1 MDGERSVILIF
12 FDENIMNGKEN
23 KMKRQKPIV
32 LCILDGW
39 GYRAEK
45 ENNAIEMGNTPVWHR
60 LIQEYPTTM
69 LKTSGLDVGLPNGQM
84 GNSEVGHTNLG
95 AGRIVMQDL
104 PKIDQS
110 IETHTLDTNPVL
122 TDLIEKLHQSKGVC
136 HLMGLLGTGGVHAH
150 QSHIVALARILNQ
163 AQIPVA
169 IHGFTDGRDTAPD
182 SGIGFVRDLEKSIAD
197 MPYVKIATISG
208 RYYAMDR
215 DNRWER
221 IKLAYEALV
230 NGEGKHFATAEEAM
244 QDSYNE
250 KVFDEFIV
258 PRVIGDY
265 TGMHDGDGLIMA
277 NYRSDRAREITRI
290 LLQPDFTLSERS
302 CVVHFATA
310 VAMTEYST
318 DHNAWMKVLFP
329 PEDLTNIFGE
339 VVANAGLKQLRIAET
354 EKYAHVTFFFN
365 GGKETLFPNEER
377 ILIASPK
384 VATYDLKPEM
394 SAYEVTDK
402 LVEAINADTFDVII
416 VNYANGDMVG
426 HTGIMSAAV
435 KAVEAVDKCLGRV
448 VDAVLAKD
456 GAIFV
461 TADHGNAERMV
472 DEETG
477 APYTAHTNT
486 PVKAVLVNGPKDV
499 VLKEGRLCDVAP
511 TLLALLGL
519 PQPTEMTGT
528 SLLEHK

>member
-1 MDGERSVILIF
+1 MT
-12 FDENIMNGKEN
+12 
-23 KMKRQKPIV
+23 RQKPIV

-39 GYRAEK
+39 GYRNQT
-45 ENNAIEMGNTPVWHR
+45 ENNAIETGNTPVWHQ
-60 LIQEYPTTM
+60 LVNEYPTTM

-104 PKIDQS
+104 PKIDQA

-122 TDLIEKLHQSKGVC
+122 TDLIATLTESKGVC
-136 HLMGLLGTGGVHAH
+136 HLMGLLGTGGVHAQ
-150 QSHIVALARILNQ
+150 QSHIIALARILN
-163 AQIPVA
+163 AAKIPVA
-169 IHGFTDGRDTAPD
+169 IHGFMDGRDTAPD
-182 SGIGFVRDLEKSIAD
+182 SGKGFVQDLENAVAD
-197 MPYVKIATISG
+197 MEYVKIATISG

-221 IKLAYEALV
+221 IELAYEALV
-230 NGEGKHFATAEEAM
+230 NGKGPRFATAEEAV
-244 QDSYNE
+244 QASYDE
-250 KVFDEFIV
+250 KVFDEFII

-265 TGMHDGDGLIMA
+265 QGMQDGDGLIMA

-302 CVVHFATA
+302 RVVHFAGA

-318 DHNAWMKVLFP
+318 DHNAWLNVLFP
-329 PEDLTNIFGE
+329 PEDLINIFGE
-339 VVANAGLKQLRIAET
+339 VVSNSGLKQLRIAET

-365 GGKETLFPNEER
+365 GGKETLFPGEER

-426 HTGIMSAAV
+426 HTGIMEAAV
-435 KAVEAVDKCLGRV
+435 KAVEAVDECLGRV
-448 VDAVLAKD
+448 VNAVKAKD
-456 GAIFV
+456 GAIFI

-472 DEETG
+472 DETTG

-499 VLKEGRLCDVAP
+499 TLKEGRLCDVAP
-511 TLLALLGL
+511 TLLSLLDL
-519 PQPTEMTGT
+519 PQPAEMTGS
-528 SLLEHK
+528 SLLVEE

>member
-1 MDGERSVILIF
+1 
-12 FDENIMNGKEN
+12 
-23 KMKRQKPIV
+23 MKRQKPVV

-39 GYRAEK
+39 GFRDQK
-45 ENNAIEMGNTPVWHR
+45 ENNAIEMGNTPVWHQ
-60 LIQEYPTTM
+60 LIKEYPTTM

-104 PKIDQS
+104 PRIDQA
-110 IETHTLDTNPVL
+110 IESHTLDTNPVL
-122 TDLIEKLHQSKGVC
+122 TDLISSLKETKGTC
-136 HLMGLLGTGGVHAH
+136 HLMGLLGTGGVHAQ
-150 QSHIVALARILNQ
+150 QSHIIALASILNQ

-182 SGIGFVRDLEKSIAD
+182 SARGFISDLEKAIAN
-197 MPYVKIATISG
+197 MPYVKLATVSG

-221 IKLAYEALV
+221 IELAYEALV
-230 NGEGKHFATAEEAM
+230 NAKGPHFNTANEAISS
-244 QDSYNE
+244 SYDN
-250 KVFDEFIV
+250 KVYDEFII
-258 PRVIGDY
+258 PSVIGDY
-265 TGMHDGDGLIMA
+265 QGMQDGDGIIMA

-290 LLQPDFTLSERS
+290 LLQPDFSLSTRS
-302 CVVHFATA
+302 RIIHFASA

-318 DHNAWMKVLFP
+318 EHNQWLKVLFP
-329 PEDLTNIFGE
+329 PEDLVNIFGE
-339 VVANAGLKQLRIAET
+339 VVSNAGLKQLRIAET

-365 GGKETLFPNEER
+365 GGKETLFPGEER

-402 LVEAINADTFDVII
+402 LVEAIENDSFDVII

-426 HTGIMSAAV
+426 HTGILSAAI
-435 KAVEAVDKCLGRV
+435 KAVEAVDSCLGRV
-448 VDAVLAKD
+448 INAVKEKD
-456 GAIFV
+456 GIVFV

-472 DEETG
+472 DEATG

-486 PVKAVLVNGPKDV
+486 PVQAVLVNAPQTV
-499 VLKEGRLCDVAP
+499 VGLKEGRLCDVAP
-511 TLLALLGL
+511 TLLDLLHL
-519 PQPTEMTGT
+519 KQPSEMSGQ
-528 SLLEHK
+528 SLLIQE

>member
-1 MDGERSVILIF
+1 MT
-12 FDENIMNGKEN
+12 
-23 KMKRQKPIV
+23 RQKPIV

-39 GYRAEK
+39 GYRDK
-45 ENNAIEMGNTPVWHR
+45 TENNAIETGHTPVWHTLVR
-60 LIQEYPTTM
+60 DYPATM

-104 PKIDQS
+104 PKIDQA
-110 IETHTLDTNPVL
+110 IETHTLENNPVL
-122 TDLIEKLHQSKGVC
+122 TDLITQLQKTNGVC
-136 HLMGLLGTGGVHAH
+136 HLMGLLGTGGVHAQ
-150 QSHIVALARILNQ
+150 QSHIIALARILND
-163 AQIPVA
+163 AGVSVA
-169 IHGFTDGRDTAPD
+169 IHGFMDGRDTAPD
-182 SGIGFVRDLEKSIAD
+182 SGKGFVRDLEKAIVD
-197 MPYVKIATISG
+197 MPHVKIATISG

-221 IKLAYEALV
+221 IELAYEALV
-230 NGEGKHFATAEEAM
+230 NAKGKHYATAEEAI
-244 QDSYNE
+244 QTSYDE
-250 KVFDEFIV
+250 KVFDEFII
-258 PRVIGDY
+258 PCVIGDY
-265 TGMHDGDGLIMA
+265 AGMHDGDGLIMA

-290 LLQPDFTLSERS
+290 LLQPDFSLSARS
-302 CVVHFATA
+302 RVVHFAAA
-310 VAMTEYST
+310 VAMTEYSM
-318 DHNAWMKVLFP
+318 DHNAWLKVLFP
-329 PEDLTNIFGE
+329 LEDLVNIFGE

-365 GGKETLFPNEER
+365 GGKETLFPGEER

-426 HTGIMSAAV
+426 HTGIMTAAV
-435 KAVEAVDKCLGRV
+435 QAVEAVDACLGRV
-448 VDAVLAKD
+448 VEAVKSKG
-456 GAIFV
+456 GALFV

-499 VLKEGRLCDVAP
+499 VLQEGRLCDVAP
-511 TLLALLGL
+511 TLLSLLGL
-519 PQPTEMTGT
+519 PQPAEMTGK
-528 SLLEHK
+528 SLLARK

>member
-1 MDGERSVILIF
+1 MT
-12 FDENIMNGKEN
+12 
-23 KMKRQKPIV
+23 RQKPIV

-39 GYRAEK
+39 GYRDKK
-45 ENNAIEMGNTPVWHR
+45 ENNAIETGNTPVWHA
-60 LIQEYPTTM
+60 LIRDYPTTM

-104 PKIDQS
+104 PKIDQA
-110 IETHTLDTNPVL
+110 IETHALDLNPVL
-122 TDLIEKLHQSKGVC
+122 IELIEQLKKTNGVC
-136 HLMGLLGTGGVHAH
+136 HLMGLLGTGGVHAQ
-150 QSHIVALARILNQ
+150 QSHIIALARILNESG
-163 AQIPVA
+163 ISVA
-169 IHGFTDGRDTAPD
+169 IHGFIDGRDTAPD
-182 SGIGFVRDLEKSIAD
+182 SGKGFVRDLENAIAD
-197 MPYVKIATISG
+197 MKHVKIATISG

-221 IKLAYEALV
+221 IELAYEALV
-230 NGEGKHFATAEEAM
+230 NGAGKRFATAEEAI
-244 QDSYNE
+244 QASYDE
-250 KVFDEFIV
+250 KVYDEFII
-258 PRVIGDY
+258 PCVIGDY
-265 TGMHDGDGLIMA
+265 AGMKDGDGLIMA

-290 LLQPDFTLSERS
+290 LLQPDFDLSARS
-302 CVVHFATA
+302 KVIHFAAA

-318 DHNAWMKVLFP
+318 DHNAWLKVLFP
-329 PEDLTNIFGE
+329 PEDLINIFGE

-365 GGKETLFPNEER
+365 GGKETLFPGEER

-435 KAVEAVDKCLGRV
+435 QAVEAVDTCLGRV
-448 VDAVLAKD
+448 IEAVKAKD

-499 VLKEGRLCDVAP
+499 ILQEGRLCDVAP
-511 TLLALLGL
+511 TLLSLLDL
-519 PQPTEMTGT
+519 PQPAEMTGK
-528 SLLEHK
+528 SLLVHK

>member
-1 MDGERSVILIF
+1 
-12 FDENIMNGKEN
+12 MN
-23 KMKRQKPIV
+23 RQKPIV

-39 GYRAEK
+39 GFRAEK
-45 ENNAIEMGNTPVWHR
+45 ENNAIETGNTPVWHS
-60 LIQEYPTTM
+60 LIETYPTTM

-104 PKIDQS
+104 PRIDQA

-122 TDLIEKLHQSKGVC
+122 TDLIATLKETKGTC
-136 HLMGLLGTGGVHAH
+136 HLMGLLGTGGVHA
-150 QSHIVALARILNQ
+150 QQAHIIALASLLNN

-169 IHGFTDGRDTAPD
+169 IHGFMDGRDTAPD
-182 SGIGFVRDLEKSIAD
+182 SGRGFVSDLEKAIQN

-221 IKLAYEALV
+221 IELAYEALV
-230 NGEGKHFATAEEAM
+230 NAKGKHFATADEAIEA
-244 QDSYNE
+244 SYAE
-250 KVFDEFIV
+250 KVYDEFII
-258 PRVIGDY
+258 PCVIGDY
-265 TGMHDGDGLIMA
+265 EGMKDNDGLIMA

-290 LLQPDFTLSERS
+290 LLQSDFTASPRS
-302 CVVHFATA
+302 RVVHFAGA
-310 VAMTEYST
+310 VAMTEYSVE
-318 DHNAWMKVLFP
+318 HNQWLKVLFP
-329 PEDLTNIFGE
+329 PEDLMNIFGE
-339 VVANAGLKQLRIAET
+339 VVSNAGLKQLRIAET

-365 GGKETLFPNEER
+365 GGKETLFPGEER
-377 ILIASPK
+377 ILIDSPK

-402 LVEAINADTFDVII
+402 LVEAINNNTFDVII

-435 KAVEAVDKCLGRV
+435 QAVEAVDACLGRV
-448 VDAVLAKD
+448 VEAVKQQG

-461 TADHGNAERMV
+461 TADHGNVERMV
-472 DEETG
+472 DETTG

-486 PVKAVLVNGPKDV
+486 PVQAVLVNAPDTVIG
-499 VLKEGRLCDVAP
+499 LKEGRLCDVAP
-511 TLLALLGL
+511 TLLSLLHL
-519 PQPTEMTGT
+519 PQPAEMTGE
-528 SLLEHK
+528 SLIIEK